1 MSIETIV
8 DETEEQMMES
18 FEAMERDFAGYRT
31 GKASTSLVENIQ
43 VEYYGASTRLREI
56 AGITTPEA
64 RLIVI
69 QPWDRNAMGDIEKAI
84 LQSGIGI
91 SPVNDGKVIRLPV
104 PDLSEERRRSLTK
117 QVRTRAEDAKVA
129 VRNSRRH
136 ANDEVKKA
144 HKNSDVTEDQMR
156 DMLDAIQKLTDDY
169 SKQID
174 TTTEAKCAEI
184 LQV

>member
-1 MSIETIV
+1 VSV
-8 DETEEQMMES
+8 PD
-18 FEAMERDFAGYRT
+18 RNPPDP
-31 GKASTSLVENIQ
+31 SLR
-43 VEYYGASTRLREI
+43 ASTRLREI

-69 QPWDRNAMGDIEKAI
+69 QPWDRSAMGDIEKAI

-104 PDLSEERRRSLTK
+104 PDLSEERRRDLTK

-129 VRNSRRH
+129 MRNSRRH
-136 ANDEVKKA
+136 ANDAIKKA
-144 HKNSDVTEDQMR
+144 HKESDVTEDQMR
-156 DMLDAIQKLTDDY
+156 DMLESIQKLTDDY

-174 TTTEAKCAEI
+174 ATTEEKCAEI